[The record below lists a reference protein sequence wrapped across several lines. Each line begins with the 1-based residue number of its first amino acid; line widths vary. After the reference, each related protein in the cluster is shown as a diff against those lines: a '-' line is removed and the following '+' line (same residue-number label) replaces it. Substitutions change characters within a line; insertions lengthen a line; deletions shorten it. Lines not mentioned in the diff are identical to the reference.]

1 MLRLLATNSII
12 TITLIDIIIITI
24 IDIIIITTIDINTI
38 TITITNIIT
47 ITTNSIIT
55 ITIIDIIIVSSPS
68 LWSLPTR
75 HCIVARF
82 HDILRPL
89 LLIRLNLKSDC

>member
-47 ITTNSIIT
+47 
-55 ITIIDIIIVSSPS
+55 DIIMLVTNKRRVVILGPAPDRELQWV
-68 LWSLPTR
+68 LGELDWS
-75 HCIVARF
+75 VAE
-82 HDILRPL
+82 
-89 LLIRLNLKSDC
+89 K

>member
-12 TITLIDIIIITI
+12 EIIIITI
-24 IDIIIITTIDINTI
+24 AIIDII
-38 TITITNIIT
+38 TITIMDIIT
-47 ITTNSIIT
+47 ITT
-55 ITIIDIIIVSSPS
+55 IDIIIVSSPS

-89 LLIRLNLKSDC
+89 LLIRLNLRSDC